1 MPELLA
7 PAGSVEALDA
17 AVAQGADSVYVGL
30 KGFNAR
36 LRAGNFTYSQFE
48 AAAKSLHRMN
58 KRIYAAL
65 NTVFQENES
74 ESFWRLLSFVQRV
87 GADGVI
93 VQDLGA
99 VRLCQEFF
107 PKLRVHASTQMNV
120 ASASAAN
127 LLGTAGVKR
136 VVLSRELSADE
147 IRAVRSGCNIELEV
161 FVHGSLCASES
172 GLCLFSSYLGGKSA
186 NRGLCAQACRR
197 RYTAEFPGGDESGYY
212 FSPCDLQLV
221 ERVSDLEEAGVNCF
235 KIEGRMKSAEYVGAV
250 VAAYRFLIDNWRQDK
265 RGALAEAKRI
275 LAGDFAR
282 AKSEYWWGFET
293 PEEGIQ
299 GAGSAVLDPTQ
310 AGGTGIYLGKIQ
322 RLRKASLEEQA
333 AYQRAA
339 GSDDAICMAVL
350 SGGYEVDIGDTVR
363 FHRRDDS
370 KRESH
375 KVRLTT
381 RDGDALWLSAPAAFK
396 VGDDAYLLQ
405 VKASSRRYQKVLPND
420 LSSYRMRPTGELLPV
435 MDLTRVQKGSLS
447 WFPKGLYVQVS
458 TAADAC
464 AVAAMRPVRVIIELN
479 FQSTDELLNKDTPQK
494 PLLPYPKKMMA
505 VSLDPFA
512 PEGKASE
519 LESTVRTLF
528 DKGWRTFVANNLAH
542 VKFLQKL
549 GANIIAGPYLYVFN
563 RWAASFLENQGVMV
577 FSSPIENSRQ
587 NLESVF
593 CTKEERD
600 RVLLCVFALPTLFRM
615 RFKLPESYDFT
626 YFWDKTETAF
636 KVNSTPDG
644 SFVTPVQP
652 FSLLDMA
659 QDLAAK
665 GWTRHLIDFSKMH
678 VGKADVRGALQAMK
692 KKTPVPNATRF
703 NWKEGFFDPSMQAR
717 KYGVRPTSTH
727 QS

>member
-7 PAGSVEALDA
+7 PAGSIEALDA

-30 KGFNAR
+30 KDFNAR

-48 AAAKSLHRMN
+48 AAAESLHRMN

-65 NTVFQENES
+65 NTVFQENEC
-74 ESFWRLLSFVQRV
+74 ETFWRMLSFVQRA

-99 VRLCQEFF
+99 VRMCQEFF
-107 PKLRVHASTQMNV
+107 PRLRVHASTQMNV
-120 ASASAAN
+120 ASANAAN
-127 LLGTAGVKR
+127 LLGSAGVKR
-136 VVLSRELSADE
+136 VVLSRELSAAE
-147 IRAVRSGCNIELEV
+147 IRDVRAGCNLELEV

-172 GLCLFSSYLGGKSA
+172 GLCLFSSFLGGKSA

-197 RYTAEFPGGDESGYY
+197 RYTAELPGGDESGYY

-250 VAAYRFLIDNWRQDK
+250 VAAYRFAIDNWRQDK

-293 PEEGIQ
+293 PQEGTQ
-299 GAGSAVLDPTQ
+299 SAGDAVLEPTQ

-322 RLRKASLEEQA
+322 RLRKATPEEQA

-339 GSDDAICMAVL
+339 GTGDAICMAVF

-375 KVRLTT
+375 KVRLAV
-381 RDGDALWLSAPAAFK
+381 REGDALWVSAPASFK
-396 VGDDAYLLQ
+396 TGDDAYLLQ
-405 VKASSRRYQKVLPND
+405 VKAASRRYKKVLPAD
-420 LSSYRMRPTGELLPV
+420 LSPYRMRPTNDLLPV
-435 MDLTRVQKGSLS
+435 MDLTRIQKGSLS

-464 AVAAMRPVRVIIELN
+464 AVAAMRPVRVIVELN
-479 FQSTDELLNKDTPQK
+479 FQSADELLHKDDPQK
-494 PLLPYPKKMMA
+494 PLLPFPKKMM
-505 VSLDPFA
+505 VLSLDPFV
-512 PEGKASE
+512 PQGREEE
-519 LESTVRTLF
+519 LSNTIRALF
-528 DKGWRTFVANNLAH
+528 DKGWHTFIANNLSH
-542 VKFLQKL
+542 VKLLQKL

-577 FSSPIENSRQ
+577 FSSPIENSRK

-600 RVLLCVFALPTLFRM
+600 RVLLCIFAYPTLFRM

-626 YFWDKTETAF
+626 YFWDKTDTAF

-644 SFVTPVQP
+644 SFVTPEQP

-659 QDLAAK
+659 QELATK
-665 GWTRHLIDFSKMH
+665 GWTRQLVDFSKTR
-678 VGKADVRGALQAMK
+678 VAKVDVRGAIQAIK
-692 KKTPVPNATRF
+692 KKTPVPNTSRF
-703 NWKEGFFDPSMQAR
+703 NWKEGFFDPTKQLRMQGAH
-717 KYGVRPTSTH
+717 PTPSQ

>member
-7 PAGSVEALDA
+7 PAGSIEALDA

-30 KGFNAR
+30 KDFNAR

-48 AAAKSLHRMN
+48 AATKSLHRMGR
-58 KRIYAAL
+58 KIYAAL
-65 NTVFQENES
+65 NTVFQESECES
-74 ESFWRLLSFVQRV
+74 YWRLLSFVEHS

-99 VRLCQEFF
+99 LRLCQQFF
-107 PKLRVHASTQMNV
+107 PKMRLHASTQMNV
-120 ASASAAN
+120 SSARAAN
-127 LLGTAGVKR
+127 LLGSAGVKR
-136 VVLSRELSADE
+136 VVLSRELTAEE
-147 IRAVRSGCNIELEV
+147 IRDVRAGCNIELEV

-197 RYTAEFPGGDESGYY
+197 RYTAELPGGDESGYY

-221 ERVSDLEEAGVNCF
+221 ERVPELEEAGVNCF

-250 VAAYRFLIDNWRQDK
+250 VAAYRFAIDNWRQDK

-282 AKSEYWWGFET
+282 GKSEYWWGFET
-293 PEEGIQ
+293 PQEGTQ

-310 AGGTGIYLGKIQ
+310 AGGTGIYLGRIQ
-322 RLRKASLEEQA
+322 RLRKASPEEQA
-333 AYQRAA
+333 SYQRAA
-339 GSDDAICMAVL
+339 GADDEICMAVF

-375 KVRLTT
+375 KVRLAV
-381 RDGDALWLSAPAAFK
+381 REGDALWVSAPASFK

-405 VKASSRRYQKVLPND
+405 VKASSKRYKRVLPND
-420 LSSYRMRPTGELLPV
+420 LSSYRMRPTNELLAA
-435 MDLTRVQKGSLS
+435 MDLTRIQKGSLA

-464 AVAAMRPVRVIIELN
+464 AVAAMRPARVIVELN
-479 FQSTDELLNKDTPQK
+479 FQSTDELLHKDDPQK
-494 PLLPYPKKMMA
+494 PLLPYSKKMMA
-505 VSLDPFA
+505 LSLDPFA
-512 PEGKASE
+512 PEGKAGE
-519 LESTVRTLF
+519 LEDTVRTLF
-528 DKGWRTFVANNLAH
+528 DKGWRTFVANNLSH
-542 VKFLQKL
+542 IKLLQKL

-577 FSSPIENSRQ
+577 FSSPVENSRQ

-593 CTKEERD
+593 CTAEERE

-615 RFKLPESYDFT
+615 RFKLPQSYDFT

-665 GWTRHLIDFSKMH
+665 GWTRQLIDFSKMR
-678 VGKADVRGALQAMK
+678 VGKADVRGAIQAMK

-703 NWKEGFFDPSMQAR
+703 NWKEGFFDPTRQAR
-717 KYGVRPTSTH
+717 KQGAHPTSH
-727 QS
+727 QRH